1 MPVFLALVASSQ
13 SCHALRIGNT
23 LPAHAMA
30 RTMIPKMAPCVGIS
44 AAMPMPTLTPRLA
57 PRMHA
62 PIVPDILFPWF
73 WNAQMM
79 QEPQETVPK
88 ENDVHPT
95 ITELVI
101 KLKTARTFPASVL
114 SAKFMETGTEFGF
127 KSVPSLRSD
136 SRNLRNRISY
146 GLFPQEMVDAT
157 AWDPKSLRDISGL
170 RIVVLDR
177 QHKVYEVQIGEVLD
191 PESAGHEHLGP
202 YIA

>member
-1 MPVFLALVASSQ
+1 MAPRAMPDPVRNTLRSRPCTPSLPVPWDSKPARAAFLARICGEHAIMPVFLALVASSQ

-44 AAMPMPTLTPRLA
+44 AAMPMPALTPRLA

-88 ENDVHPT
+88 ENHSL
-95 ITELVI
+95 IR
-101 KLKTARTFPASVL
+101 A
-114 SAKFMETGTEFGF
+114 ETVQCVCETWGMG
-127 KSVPSLRSD
+127 S
-136 SRNLRNRISY
+136 
-146 GLFPQEMVDAT
+146 
-157 AWDPKSLRDISGL
+157 
-170 RIVVLDR
+170 VVLGYQPD
-177 QHKVYEVQIGEVLD
+177 V
-191 PESAGHEHLGP
+191 SA
-202 YIA
+202 